1 MDRLQLLS
9 GKSKHNSEIESS
21 RRIQSLANSR
31 LAWLIL
37 LVIMSSWALN
47 LYSTYTDYQERVEK
61 ELVAYEQKLLGSKR
75 LEVEEAYNSIYEHIR
90 TISLLP
96 SIRRVG
102 GYNRYSADENVVEQ
116 GRLSLDTHQT
126 IQQIYRNLNI
136 NTELSE
142 IYFILKGFDPDSGQ
156 VPFFMYDEAI
166 LGQNARHNEMQQIAA
181 EFQTEEYELDEYH
194 YYQTQL
200 AWYEQFYPSWTGSSD
215 ITKIPAII
223 SPVLRTCDN
232 SQFIHSEKDD
242 VRNTNGMLYSVPVF
256 SLANEQFTGIISAV
270 LRVNVLESILI
281 DVPFIPLT
289 EHDFEMA
296 AAIGLQMSEE
306 PKNFLLSNIERNISI
321 YDRRN
326 DYLQQ
331 NSSEIIDGNSKRRV
345 AAVDLDITSNT
356 SWTLHSYLTDHQIAT
371 LTHKQRQN
379 FINALIARL
388 VLLAVLLLVFYKVA
402 RDQIKGQKQLFEAAH
417 YDGLTNLPN
426 RRMLYIHLEET
437 LQRAK
442 NKNTRLGLMFLD
454 IDDFG
459 IINDTMSHRI
469 GDEVLRNIALRLT
482 TDSENKNDPM
492 DLPIRKGPI
501 AARLGGDDF
510 ALIFE
515 NVTDPSEGILLGWQQ
530 MQKFEEP
537 MVIEGQVFDVSLTAG
552 MAVYPEDADDIHGL
566 MASADYAL
574 RHAMDFGA
582 GQFQMFNDEMR
593 QFAARQ
599 NRLLRDLSDTIRSN
613 GFSIQ
618 YQPKQSLGND
628 QIFSFEALMRWEHP
642 EMGFVSPTEFI
653 PLLEQTGQIVDAGK
667 WILIE
672 SCKQLKDWKIMGFD
686 EVHVSVNVSA
696 KQLLLS
702 DMVKT
707 VETVLDD
714 LDLEASNLILEIT
727 ESLMIDN
734 LVDSSRILDRIRS
747 RGVRLAID
755 DFGTGYSSL
764 TYLQGLPID
773 YLKLDKSMI
782 DVIHDS
788 RGEHVTRA
796 TIDLAHGL
804 GLKTIAE
811 GVEDKFQRES
821 LRQMG
826 CDMIQGYLLSKPL
839 PPNELGIFLEMSK
852 SNFKESL

>member
-1 MDRLQLLS
+1 
-9 GKSKHNSEIESS
+9 
-21 RRIQSLANSR
+21 
-31 LAWLIL
+31 
-37 LVIMSSWALN
+37 
-47 LYSTYTDYQERVEK
+47 
-61 ELVAYEQKLLGSKR
+61 
-75 LEVEEAYNSIYEHIR
+75 
-90 TISLLP
+90 
-96 SIRRVG
+96 
-102 GYNRYSADENVVEQ
+102 
-116 GRLSLDTHQT
+116 
-126 IQQIYRNLNI
+126 
-136 NTELSE
+136 
-142 IYFILKGFDPDSGQ
+142 
-156 VPFFMYDEAI
+156 
-166 LGQNARHNEMQQIAA
+166 
-181 EFQTEEYELDEYH
+181 
-194 YYQTQL
+194 
-200 AWYEQFYPSWTGSSD
+200 
-215 ITKIPAII
+215 
-223 SPVLRTCDN
+223 
-232 SQFIHSEKDD
+232 
-242 VRNTNGMLYSVPVF
+242 
-256 SLANEQFTGIISAV
+256 
-270 LRVNVLESILI
+270 
-281 DVPFIPLT
+281 
-289 EHDFEMA
+289 
-296 AAIGLQMSEE
+296 
-306 PKNFLLSNIERNISI
+306 
-321 YDRRN
+321 
-326 DYLQQ
+326 
-331 NSSEIIDGNSKRRV
+331 
-345 AAVDLDITSNT
+345 
-356 SWTLHSYLTDHQIAT
+356 
-371 LTHKQRQN
+371 
-379 FINALIARL
+379 
-388 VLLAVLLLVFYKVA
+388 
-402 RDQIKGQKQLFEAAH
+402 
-417 YDGLTNLPN
+417 
-426 RRMLYIHLEET
+426 
-437 LQRAK
+437 
-442 NKNTRLGLMFLD
+442 
-454 IDDFG
+454 
-459 IINDTMSHRI
+459 
-469 GDEVLRNIALRLT
+469 
-482 TDSENKNDPM
+482 
-492 DLPIRKGPI
+492 
-501 AARLGGDDF
+501 
-510 ALIFE
+510 
-515 NVTDPSEGILLGWQQ
+515 
-530 MQKFEEP
+530 
-537 MVIEGQVFDVSLTAG
+537 
-552 MAVYPEDADDIHGL
+552 